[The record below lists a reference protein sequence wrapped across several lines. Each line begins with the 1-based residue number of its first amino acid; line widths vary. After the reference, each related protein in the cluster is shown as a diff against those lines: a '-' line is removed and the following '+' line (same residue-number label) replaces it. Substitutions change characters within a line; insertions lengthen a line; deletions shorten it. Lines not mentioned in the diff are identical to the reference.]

1 MLSRL
6 RQLVTVRAGDG
17 APAGGLRMDGL
28 NSGDTAWILTS
39 AALVLLMTP
48 GLAFFYSGLVRT
60 KSAAATIMQSF
71 IMIGVVTIVWVLWGY
86 SLAFGNDIGGFVGDL
101 TKFGLRGVAGSLTGS
116 IPELVFMAFQL
127 MFAIIT
133 PALITGAF
141 VERIRFSALLVFTV
155 AWVTLVYAPLCHW
168 VWADGGWLLD
178 LGAADFAGG
187 TVVHINAGAAAL
199 AGALF
204 VGRRRDSVAETDPHD
219 ISKVV
224 LGTGLLWFGWF
235 GFNAGSALVAG
246 EGAANAFV
254 QTQISAASAAVVWT
268 LLQWKVSGHPSIV
281 GAATGAVAGLVA
293 ITPAAGFV
301 GVVGWGDGYLDA
313 FPALIIGGGAAAV
326 GFYSIRAFHRL
337 HDMDDTLD
345 VFAVHGMCGIWGALA
360 TGIFAEPAIGG
371 VSGIIDGSFDLIWR
385 QIVGI
390 VAAFAWSAA
399 LSIGLFWL
407 IGKVIPLR
415 VSAADEVRGL
425 DQSTHNEPAYQFD
438 EIGFGWAA
446 TKDSHEEP
454 VTGFEAI
461 AKTFGLKGR

>member
-1 MLSRL
+1 MID
-6 RQLVTVRAGDG
+6 TG
-17 APAGGLRMDGL
+17 
-28 NSGDTAWILTS
+28 NTAWVLVA

-71 IMIGVVTIVWVLWGY
+71 IMIGVVTVVWVLWGY
-86 SLAFGNDIGGFVGDL
+86 SLAFGNDVGGFVGDL
-101 TKFGLRGVAGSLTGS
+101 SKFGLRGVAGGISGD

-168 VWADGGWLLD
+168 VWADGGWLLNLD
-178 LGAADFAGG
+178 AADFAGG

-235 GFNAGSALVAG
+235 GFNAGSALAADG
-246 EGAANAFV
+246 GAANAFV

-281 GAATGAVAGLVA
+281 GAATGAVSGLVA

-301 GVVGWGDGYLDA
+301 GVVG
-313 FPALIIGGGAAAV
+313 
-326 GFYSIRAFHRL
+326 
-337 HDMDDTLD
+337 
-345 VFAVHGMCGIWGALA
+345 
-360 TGIFAEPAIGG
+360 
-371 VSGIIDGSFDLIWR
+371 
-385 QIVGI
+385 
-390 VAAFAWSAA
+390 
-399 LSIGLFWL
+399 
-407 IGKVIPLR
+407 
-415 VSAADEVRGL
+415 
-425 DQSTHNEPAYQFD
+425 
-438 EIGFGWAA
+438 
-446 TKDSHEEP
+446 
-454 VTGFEAI
+454 
-461 AKTFGLKGR
+461 